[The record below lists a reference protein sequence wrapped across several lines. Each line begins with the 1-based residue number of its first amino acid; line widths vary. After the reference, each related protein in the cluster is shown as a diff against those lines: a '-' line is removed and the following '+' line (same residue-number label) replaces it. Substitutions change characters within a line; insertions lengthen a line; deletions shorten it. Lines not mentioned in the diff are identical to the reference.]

1 MTGIQFITDE
11 AGRRTAVVIDLKKH
25 NALWEDIEDVLLS
38 RSRRHAKR
46 IPLAKVKADLIKRGK
61 LRG

>member
-1 MTGIQFITDE
+1 MKQ
-11 AGRRTAVVIDLKKH
+11 AAKRRWSSLKKH
-25 NALWEDIEDVLLS
+25 KTLWEDIEDVLVS
-38 RSRRHAKR
+38 RLRQNEKR